1 MEGITQFVKA
11 IQSFLWDYL
20 LIFLLCGVG
29 LFFTIALKGVQ
40 IRRFIPGLREM
51 FSGFSLKGAK
61 AGKHGMSSFQ
71 AVTTA
76 IAGQVGTGNL
86 AGAATAIVLG
96 GPGAIFWMWV
106 SAFLGMA
113 TIYAEALLAQRFRSR
128 DESGQAVGGPAYYI
142 EKGLHCKWLARLF
155 SALLILALGFT
166 GNMVQSN
173 SICAAFE
180 TSLGLPRFIGG
191 LAVAALA
198 AVILLGGI
206 GRIAAFTEKV
216 VPVMACLY
224 LVGSVAVLA
233 VHADRILPAFGM
245 IFEAAFRPS
254 AAFGGVAGYTVLR
267 SMKYGVARGLFS
279 NEAGMG
285 STPHAHA
292 VAKVDRPEKQGHV
305 AIVSVFFDTFVVL
318 TLTALVILT
327 SGVLPGMIR
336 EDAGINV
343 TQAAFSSSMGAF
355 GAPFIAFCLLF
366 FAFSTIISWYYYG
379 ETNVRYLFRSKR
391 AVPVYKGLVV
401 GFVFLGSL
409 FQSGLV
415 WALSDVCNGLM
426 VLPNLAALLL
436 LFPTVLAMSRE
447 DRSHPLRGYARERAA
462 AEEKDAG

>member
-1 MEGITQFVKA
+1 M
-11 IQSFLWDYL
+11 
-20 LIFLLCGVG
+20 
-29 LFFTIALKGVQ
+29 
-40 IRRFIPGLREM
+40 
-51 FSGFSLKGAK
+51 
-61 AGKHGMSSFQ
+61 
-71 AVTTA
+71 
-76 IAGQVGTGNL
+76 
-86 AGAATAIVLG
+86 
-96 GPGAIFWMWV
+96 
-106 SAFLGMA
+106 
-113 TIYAEALLAQRFRSR
+113 
-128 DESGQAVGGPAYYI
+128 
-142 EKGLHCKWLARLF
+142 
-155 SALLILALGFT
+155 
-166 GNMVQSN
+166 
-173 SICAAFE
+173 
-180 TSLGLPRFIGG
+180 
-191 LAVAALA
+191 
-198 AVILLGGI
+198 ILLGGI
-206 GRIAAFTEKV
+206 GRIAAFTRKV